1 MPEDLAHRVEF
12 RTCGDGQCRSRVAAA
27 MVGYVLVYLAVLH
40 PFLENDFYGGG
51 RDPQFMINQVNSLFL
66 FAISFDFFC
75 IVFDVNILCI
85 KRLCCRYKY
94 NTNETKT
101 RQNQQK

>member
-1 MPEDLAHRVEF
+1 
-12 RTCGDGQCRSRVAAA
+12 

-40 PFLENDFYGGG
+40 PLLENDFYGGG

-85 KRLCCRYKY
+85 NHLCNRRKY
-94 NTNETKT
+94 NTNGTKT
-101 RQNQQK
+101 GQKQRKRIEKTDTRAIIGNSVETRLTD